1 MSAYPYYTDA
11 KNIVKQKNIVI
22 NTEDERYYKYYA
34 NHGIYKLC
42 SDNIIKRMITDY
54 YMNAYEDS
62 EVYWNPS
69 YTNTI
74 FNSLAVTAKRI
85 NGLGK
90 NEDIIVYNN
99 GVLNLQTKALVPYN
113 KSFKAT
119 SKIAF
124 DYSVGTSIKTP
135 VFDKYLDDISVGDL
149 ELKTTLMEIIG
160 YCLTNHIRAGKCF
173 ILFGSGSNGKS
184 VFLNLLAHLVGGYSA
199 LNIKDVNKSKFSL
212 SSMIGYRINVVN
224 ELDNGLTLD
233 DIFNANMKSII
244 TGEPVRVEPKGKPL
258 FSHVFSTKMIMA
270 TNTLPG
276 VNKIPDYSVKRRFCL
291 LPFDATFAGN
301 KVDRYILDKLK
312 GETKGIIAKAMQAY
326 FDFQARDYHFTYEK
340 KSDELYDEEVQR
352 AFPVVMFV
360 KDKIQEAKGTGS
372 RISYKDI
379 RAAYEEWCVTKKIP
393 KSQINDKFFSVQ
405 INRALTFNN
414 ISQHKRFKSNGVR
427 GIEGISMK

>member
-1 MSAYPYYTDA
+1 MAVKSDYMDT
-11 KNIVKQKNIVI
+11 KNIVKKKNIVI
-22 NTEDERYYKYYA
+22 NTEDEQYYKYYA
-34 NHGIYKLC
+34 NLGIYKLC
-42 SDNIIKRMITDY
+42 SDNSIKRMITDY
-54 YMNAYEDS
+54 YLNTYEDA
-62 EVYWNPS
+62 EDYWDIN
-69 YTNTI
+69 YINKI
-74 FNSLAVTAKRI
+74 FYSLPVIAKRI

-99 GVLNLQTKALVPYN
+99 GVLDLKTKVLVPHN

-124 DYSVGTSIKTP
+124 DYSGSTSIKTP

-184 VFLNLLAHLVGGYSA
+184 VFLKLLAHLVGGYSA
-199 LNIKDVNKSKFSL
+199 LNINDVNKSKFSL
-212 SSMIGYRINVVN
+212 SSMIGQKINVVN

-244 TGEPVRVEPKGKPL
+244 TGEPVRVEPKGKPM

-270 TNTLPG
+270 TNTLPE
-276 VNKIPDYSVKRRFCL
+276 VKKIPDFSVKRRFCL

-301 KVDRYILDKLK
+301 KVDRNILDKLK
-312 GETKGIIAKAMQAY
+312 GETSGIIAKAMQSY
-326 FDFQARDYHFTYEK
+326 FDFQERDYHFTYEK

-372 RISYKDI
+372 RITYKDI
-379 RAAYEEWCVTKKIP
+379 RATYEDWCAIKKIP
-393 KSQINDKFFSVQ
+393 KSQINDKFFSVL

-414 ISQHKRFKSNGVR
+414 ISHHKKFKSNGVR
-427 GIEGISMK
+427 GIEGIRFK